1 MSDKIVNQGQSF
13 LDKVLETTGS
23 IENAFEMAILNGVS
37 ITDDVEIAQQVVAS
51 KVSNKAVKATFNEY
65 NKPAT
70 AMKKPPK
77 PPGLGTGIGYMA
89 IGVNFKI
96 G

>member
-1 MSDKIVNQGQSF
+1 MSDKIVYQGQSF

-23 IENAFEMAILNGVS
+23 VENAFEMAILNGVS
-37 ITDDVEIAQQVVAS
+37 ITDDVEIAQQVVAA
-51 KVSNKAVKATFNEY
+51 KVSNKAVKSIFNEY
-65 NKPAT
+65 SRPAT
-70 AMKKPPK
+70 AMKKRPN
-77 PPGLGTGIGYMA
+77 PPGLGIGIGSMM